1 MFEAPLFCGGICP
14 ALSPQ
19 SASRTTVALCVFVSG
34 WPLHPPLLLLLVFP
48 QHLILSVLP
57 PHPLELEQQFDG
69 ATERQQH
76 SLDDNFGSY

>member
-1 MFEAPLFCGGICP
+1 
-14 ALSPQ
+14 
-19 SASRTTVALCVFVSG
+19 
-34 WPLHPPLLLLLVFP
+34 
-48 QHLILSVLP
+48 LSVLP